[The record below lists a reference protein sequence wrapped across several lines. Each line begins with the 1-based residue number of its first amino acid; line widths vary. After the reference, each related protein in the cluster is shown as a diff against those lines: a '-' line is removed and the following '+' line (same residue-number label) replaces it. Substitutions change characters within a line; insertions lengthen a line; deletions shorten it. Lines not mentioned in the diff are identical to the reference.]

1 MKQPVRGD
9 LLIPFLLRKTLEL
22 LLVYTST
29 TDVQKCTVA
38 RKLVFT
44 EHINREK
51 KKKTHEAT
59 SVIEFARM
67 ISPSLQVWGTGKNK
81 VG

>member
-9 LLIPFLLRKTLEL
+9 LLIPYLLRKTLEL

-44 EHINREK
+44 ERINRK

>member
-1 MKQPVRGD
+1 M
-9 LLIPFLLRKTLEL
+9 RKTLEL

-29 TDVQKCTVA
+29 TDVQKRTVA
-38 RKLVFT
+38 RKLIQYLQNT
-44 EHINREK
+44 LIGKK